1 MMRVYTIDGA
11 AEYLGVSRSTVSRLI
26 KDARIRCV
34 RTGRYGGRVLIS
46 ERALEEFILGDE
58 PVVGS
63 GDEFQVRI

>member
-11 AEYLGVSRSTVSRLI
+11 GEYLGVSRSTVSRLI
-26 KDARIRCV
+26 KGGRIRFV

-46 ERALEEFILGDE
+46 ERALEEFILGDG
-58 PVVGS
+58 PTDRS